1 MKKLSSYFLL
11 LYSFSFL
18 YAQKLMEDV
27 TGDKVDDEIIWGKNS
42 VVVVDGA
49 TGKREVI
56 FKVQSFGDTSGEIED
71 VITIPLGDKVGI
83 KIIELPPA
91 ELVPAT
97 AESGRLPHVFLY
109 RNGKWIEIDDPGNK
123 TDIYIPEFGYIY
135 YKDQIIPDID
145 FGISVG
151 EYIIR
156 PFYKP
161 VPSLLYW
168 DGSKFKKLETRF
180 HKGDYNLKI
189 GTKSSIETFYVV
201 DENDI
206 LVLYIYLLND
216 VNTRAKIYD
225 SKGYVY
231 YDGMLSGGRQYWL
244 IKGSRD
250 ENGEGSRP
258 LIVYVSFDN
267 RASSPSHVW
276 YEGFIFTTKKDK

>member
-18 YAQKLMEDV
+18 YAQKLIEDV

-56 FKVQSFGDTSGEIED
+56 FKVQSEEGGSQIGDVT
-71 VITIPLGDKVGI
+71 TIPIGDKIGI
-83 KIIELPPA
+83 KI
-91 ELVPAT
+91 V
-97 AESGRLPHVFLY
+97 ESVSAKIGRIVHVFLY
-109 RNGKWIEIDDPGNK
+109 RNGKWIEIEEPGEK
-123 TDIYIPEFGYIY
+123 TDIYIQGLGYLY
-135 YKDQIIPDID
+135 YKDEEVYDSD
-145 FGISVG
+145 FDMYVSN
-151 EYIIR
+151 YIIAHSSR
-156 PFYKP
+156 P